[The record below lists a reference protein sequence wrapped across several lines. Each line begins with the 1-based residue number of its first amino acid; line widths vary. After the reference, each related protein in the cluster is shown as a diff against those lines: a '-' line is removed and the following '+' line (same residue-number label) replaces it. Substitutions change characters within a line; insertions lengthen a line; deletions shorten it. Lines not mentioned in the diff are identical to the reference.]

1 MLTSIV
7 EYGWRNFKSS
17 VHVLLLARLVYEL
30 SNNPGVV
37 LYDKMAVEEK
47 KICKCFE
54 PRSHVIGL

>member
-37 LYDKMAVEEK
+37 LYDKTAVEEK
-47 KICKCFE
+47 KSVNVLN
-54 PRSHVIGL
+54 PGVIS